1 MYNYWHRRYV
11 GIVRERI
18 RIKRHQPHETRV
30 LLFKPVSEQVEWLT
44 TTFHLAQGWC
54 EVKRIERREELRAD
68 KRRTQQSIEILR
80 VELEKSGNQTGEV
93 IFAVPAS
100 KKVKIGRASCRER
113 VFRSV

>member
-1 MYNYWHRRYV
+1 
-11 GIVRERI
+11 
-18 RIKRHQPHETRV
+18 
-30 LLFKPVSEQVEWLT
+30 VSEQVEWLT

-54 EVKRIERREELRAD
+54 EVKRIERREELRAG

-100 KKVKIGRASCRER
+100 KKVIAARVDGRLSPHRLIGKGIVAVGLTLDEHAI
-113 VFRSV
+113 VEIEAV